1 MLSDLLKSRW
11 LSVTIFS
18 TLIVFFVGILSYSI
32 VSFLTSINSYQSNES
47 AYKRA
52 VVINR
57 DLQSMPWISVSEHG
71 LDIDANSV
79 GDLLDQLAKRYGVK
93 KIISGTSLTLTA
105 KNSSNVLQVIDE
117 LVKRYGEPYRLSIE
131 FSGKQNAYVAVLVV
145 SES

>member
-11 LSVTIFS
+11 VSVTIFS
-18 TLIVFFVGILSYSI
+18 TLIVFFVGMLSYSI
-32 VSFLTSINSYQSNES
+32 VSFLMSITSYQSNES

-57 DLQSMPWISVSEHG
+57 DLQSMPWISVSEQG

-79 GDLLDQLAKRYGVK
+79 GDLIDQLARRYGVK
-93 KIISGTSLTLTA
+93 KITSGTSITLTA
-105 KNSSNVLQVIDE
+105 KNSSNLLQVIDE
-117 LVKRYGEPYRLSIE
+117 FVKRYGEPYQLSIE
-131 FSGKQNAYVAVLVV
+131 FSSKQNAYVAVLVV

>member
-11 LSVTIFS
+11 VSVTIFS
-18 TLIVFFVGILSYSI
+18 TLIVFFVGMLSYSI
-32 VSFLTSINSYQSNES
+32 VSFLMSITSYQSNES

-57 DLQSMPWISVSEHG
+57 DLQSMPWISISEHG
-71 LDIDANSV
+71 LDIDVNSV

-93 KIISGTSLTLTA
+93 KIISGTSITLTA

-117 LVKRYGEPYRLSIE
+117 FVKRYGEPYQLSIE
-131 FSGKQNAYVAVLVV
+131 FSSKQNAYVAVLVV